1 MKPSLVPSREISNQQ
16 EIQPETPAQ
25 DSPRGL
31 SDGVRL
37 VVQWIVGTILVFLIG
52 SWLVWWA
59 INLQRQFAEDEIRGA
74 CQRVMPETMER
85 CVDTVIIQRGGA
97 RR

>member
-1 MKPSLVPSREISNQQ
+1 MSVSTMSNQQ
-16 EIQPETPAQ
+16 EIQPAALVP

-31 SDGVRL
+31 SGGVQL
-37 VVQWIVGTILVFLIG
+37 ILQWIVGTMLAFLIG

-74 CQRVMPETMER
+74 CQRVMPETMQR
-85 CVDTVIIQRGGA
+85 CMDTVIIQRGVA